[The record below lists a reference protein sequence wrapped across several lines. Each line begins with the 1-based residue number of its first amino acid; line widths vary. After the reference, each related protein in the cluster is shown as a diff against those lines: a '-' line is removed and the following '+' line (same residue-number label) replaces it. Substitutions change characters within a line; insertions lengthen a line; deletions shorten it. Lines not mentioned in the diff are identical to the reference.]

1 MEAFL
6 LLHCIIMEKHFNQI
20 NTLWWNKEKGSRLTD
35 SQRAKENLNLSHV
48 GPSYRLAFCT
58 NPPIKAWLLKCAL

>member
-6 LLHCIIMEKHFNQI
+6 LLHCIIIEKHFNQI

-48 GPSYRLAFCT
+48 GPSYR
-58 NPPIKAWLLKCAL
+58 

>member
-6 LLHCIIMEKHFNQI
+6 LLHYIIIEKHFNQI

-48 GPSYRLAFCT
+48 GPCYR
-58 NPPIKAWLLKCAL
+58 